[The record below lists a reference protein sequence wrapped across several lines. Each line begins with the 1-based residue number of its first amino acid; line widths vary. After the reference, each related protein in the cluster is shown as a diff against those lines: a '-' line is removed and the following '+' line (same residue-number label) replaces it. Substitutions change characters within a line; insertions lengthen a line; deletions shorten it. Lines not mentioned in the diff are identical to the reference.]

1 MRGQDAPCEA
11 LRAGKPL
18 SKAGEK
24 GRGTISRVD
33 GGFLVQ
39 VVPLKGEKHQRKFS
53 QAEAA
58 LFWLYDQVNL
68 RRPSWTR

>member
-1 MRGQDAPCEA
+1 VRGQDASCDS
-11 LRAGKPL
+11 LRAGKTL

-39 VVPLKGEKHQRKFS
+39 VMPVKGEKHQRKFS
-53 QAEAA
+53 EAEPA
-58 LFWLYDQVNL
+58 LFWLYDQVHL
-68 RRPSWTR
+68 RRPAWTR